1 MVKYYLFCCIL
12 GFQDYS
18 YLFYIADGLFFVGII
33 LIFLLDVDVERMET
47 GSLKSNLAK
56 IIRMVDVD
64 IFMFMM
70 LILGTCW
77 GFLESFLFVFL
88 MELNA
93 SSLLLGKRIFC
104 FFFIFYFVCFNVQIS
119 ALRNDPFHGLHDW
132 STFPLHLWYGRAQ
145 NWFGQRNNHC
155 FYFIRSSILW
165 LFTHLVKR
173 IFIVCS
179 FTARGACTISFSGNL
194 GFVLYSK
201 PWKLWLSIW
210 WL

>member
-1 MVKYYLFCCIL
+1 MIKYYLCCWIL

-64 IFMFMM
+64 IFMLMM

-93 SSLLLGKRIFC
+93 SSLLLGKQAFYS
-104 FFFIFYFVCFNVQIS
+104 FYFVCLNVFKS
-119 ALRNDPFHGLHDW
+119 LL
-132 STFPLHLWYGRAQ
+132 
-145 NWFGQRNNHC
+145 
-155 FYFIRSSILW
+155 
-165 LFTHLVKR
+165 
-173 IFIVCS
+173 
-179 FTARGACTISFSGNL
+179 
-194 GFVLYSK
+194 
-201 PWKLWLSIW
+201 
-210 WL
+210 